1 MENENNESVVEE
13 VTQEPKMDDKVEG
26 LKVKKKKFSNDLD
39 AVAKVDLSKPV
50 EENEKPEETTTS
62 EVDNPGVVGGNESS
76 EPVQEQEE
84 VQQEVQAQETPVL
97 EEVTE
102 EEEAT
107 VEPDA
112 SVDVVKER
120 VMPEAVDKL
129 VKFMEDT
136 GGTLEDYVRLNQ
148 DYNEMDNLTA
158 LEEYYKQTKPHLDA
172 EERKFLMDESFSFDE
187 EVDDEKDIRKKKIA
201 LKEQVAEAKAYLDGQ
216 KSKYYEE
223 LKAGSRLT
231 PEAQKA
237 IEFFNRYN
245 KESESN
251 QKKFKQAKDVFNK
264 KTDDLFSQDFKGFDF
279 NVGEKKFRFKVKDA
293 NSVKESQSDINNFV
307 KRFLNEDGTME
318 DAGGYH
324 KGLYTAMNADAVAK
338 HFYEQG
344 KADALKESVENSK
357 NINMGARQTQKEIE
371 VGGTKYKVL
380 SGDSKSGLKF
390 KIKK

>member
-84 VQQEVQAQETPVL
+84 VQPEVQAQETPVL

-102 EEEAT
+102 EEEAII
-107 VEPDA
+107 EPDA
-112 SVDVVKER
+112 GVDVVEER

-136 GGTLEDYVRLNQ
+136 GGTVEDYVRLNQ

-264 KTDDLFSQDFKGFDF
+264 KTDNLFSQDFKGFDF

>member
-26 LKVKKKKFSNDLD
+26 LKVKKKKFSNDLE

-50 EENEKPEETTTS
+50 ENEKPEETTTS
-62 EVDNPGVVGGNESS
+62 EIDNPGVVGGDESS
-76 EPVQEQEE
+76 EPVQEQEK
-84 VQQEVQAQETPVL
+84 VQPEVQAQETPTL

-102 EEEAT
+102 EEKTT
-107 VEPDA
+107 VEPDDNL
-112 SVDVVKER
+112 DVVEER
-120 VMPEAVDKL
+120 AMPEAVDKL
-129 VKFMEDT
+129 VKFMQDT
-136 GGTLEDYVRLNQ
+136 GGTVEDYVRLNQ
-148 DYNEMDNLTA
+148 DYSEMDNLTA
-158 LEEYYKQTKPHLDA
+158 LEEYYRQTKPHLDV

-251 QKKFKQAKDVFNK
+251 QKKFKQAKDVFDK
-264 KTDDLFSQDFKGFDF
+264 KTDNLFSQDFKGFDF
-279 NVGEKKFRFKVKDA
+279 NVGEKKFRFKVKDT

-318 DAGGYH
+318 DANGYH

-344 KADALKESVENSK
+344 KADALRESVEKSK
-357 NINMGARQTQKEIE
+357 NINMGTRQTQKEIE